1 MKFAFALLALLAFA
15 GGAMTATA
23 RPGNRYVFIGS
34 FETSNP
40 FNWDRDTIHSNV
52 NDWSEAMIFEIDRG
66 NDIEVRDVRVDCHG
80 RPNCFR
86 SRGGSVNK
94 GRGVRVQF
102 RRDLVVQSIEVQ
114 SKPQGWSIPN
124 TRVNVY
130 LELARGNDGGW

>member
-1 MKFAFALLALLAFA
+1 MKLVFAFLALAAFA

-34 FETSNP
+34 FDSSNP
-40 FNWDRDTIHSNV
+40 FNWDNDTVHSNV

-66 NDIEVRDVRVDCHG
+66 NDIEIRDVRVDCRH

-102 RRDLVVQSIEVQ
+102 RRDLVVETISVQ
-114 SKPQGWSIPN
+114 SKPHGWSVPP

-130 LELARGNDGGW
+130 LELARDNDGGW